1 MAVVDLTEPPVGSS
15 GPAGDEAV
23 GGRAGPGEGGGVGGR
38 EAAKQETRA
47 ALISAALAE
56 FAERG
61 FDAPSLDAI
70 CRRAGFTRGAFYVH
84 FKSREELVVAVMESV
99 LTRLLDTVI
108 GADSAHRGDLARTVD
123 LYVAHSTRGRDVLD
137 QPDATPEGLEGDVE
151 QILLHRLLE
160 ACERAP
166 SLRERLRSTLCEAM
180 ERLADVAE
188 RERDRGRLRDDV
200 AARDLSSLLILLAL
214 GLRVATDLSLPIAV
228 APVRRALDRLLAPVA
243 PERDA
248 RIASR
253 KDDET

>member
-1 MAVVDLTEPPVGSS
+1 MATVGRFELAVGSD
-15 GPAGDEAV
+15 GPEGD
-23 GGRAGPGEGGGVGGR
+23 GPRAGRTGSGEGVAGGR

-70 CRRAGFTRGAFYVH
+70 CHRGGFTRGAFYVH
-84 FKSREELVVAVMESV
+84 FKSREDLVVAVMENV

-108 GADSAHRGDLARTVD
+108 GADSAHRGELARTID
-123 LYVAHSTRGRDVLD
+123 LYVAHSTRGRDVLE
-137 QPDATPEGLEGDVE
+137 QPDAVPEGLEGDVE

-166 SLRERLRSTLCEAM
+166 SLHERLRSTLCEAM
-180 ERLADVAE
+180 ERLADLAE
-188 RERDRGRLRDDV
+188 RERDHGRLREDV
-200 AARDLSSLLILLAL
+200 APRDLSSLLILLAL

-228 APVRRALDRLLAPVA
+228 GPVRRALDLLLAPL
-243 PERDA
+243 PSDPQRPSSGNPSDA
-248 RIASR
+248 
-253 KDDET
+253 

>member
-1 MAVVDLTEPPVGSS
+1 MSRVDLAGAAIGAHDPEGRRSAASKS
-15 GPAGDEAV
+15 GA
-23 GGRAGPGEGGGVGGR
+23 GGRA
-38 EAAKQETRA
+38 AAKQETRA

-70 CRRAGFTRGAFYVH
+70 CRRAGYTRGAFYVH
-84 FKSREELVVAVMESV
+84 FESREDLVVAVMESV

-137 QPDATPEGLEGDVE
+137 QPDATPEGLAGDVE

-166 SLRERLRSTLCEAM
+166 TLRERLRSTLCEAM
-180 ERLADVAE
+180 ERLAGVAD
-188 RERDRGRLRDDV
+188 RERGRGRLREDV
-200 AARDLSSLLILLAL
+200 AARDLASLLILLAL

-228 APVRRALDRLLAPVA
+228 APVRRALDRLLARAPLENGNESEAHEVA
-243 PERDA
+243 
-248 RIASR
+248 
-253 KDDET
+253 